1 MHISKNSA
9 TQIVN
14 EISRL
19 VKQNINLMDE
29 TGYIIASGDKSRI
42 GSFHYGAYKIIS
54 ENLDEYY
61 IDEDDASKGIKKGIN
76 LPLELDGEIVG
87 VIGMTGEYEEVIT
100 SGKLLKKMTE
110 ILLMESR
117 TNYHQLMNKRVRNA
131 FYEEW
136 LINGGYKSA
145 DLEDRGM
152 AIGVDIN
159 IPRRILIA
167 SIDELDNYKDSQQ
180 GQSKIAKFENDVDTF
195 LSRNNYKMHFRNASR
210 QIIIV
215 DNMVTDKLAAFA
227 KELADYIREKE
238 GVELNIGIDGENNAD
253 MHDAYVQAHR
263 AWNVAAS
270 EHEQI
275 ICYENMSLELLISNV
290 PVEIKLEYLK
300 KIFKGEYGDD
310 IGDVIALL
318 KAYYDA
324 QGSIQKAADALYIHK
339 NTLQYRISRLKDTTG
354 LDIRKPTESPALFI
368 AYIIADELINEKYD
382 LPLLLRG
389 TK

>member
-1 MHISKNSA
+1 
-9 TQIVN
+9 
-14 EISRL
+14 
-19 VKQNINLMDE
+19 
-29 TGYIIASGDKSRI
+29 
-42 GSFHYGAYKIIS
+42 
-54 ENLDEYY
+54 
-61 IDEDDASKGIKKGIN
+61 
-76 LPLELDGEIVG
+76 
-87 VIGMTGEYEEVIT
+87 
-100 SGKLLKKMTE
+100 
-110 ILLMESR
+110 
-117 TNYHQLMNKRVRNA
+117 
-131 FYEEW
+131 
-136 LINGGYKSA
+136 
-145 DLEDRGM
+145 
-152 AIGVDIN
+152 
-159 IPRRILIA
+159 
-167 SIDELDNYKDSQQ
+167 
-180 GQSKIAKFENDVDTF
+180 
-195 LSRNNYKMHFRNASR
+195 MHFRNASR

-238 GVELNIGIDGENNAD
+238 GVELNIGIDGENNVD

-263 AWNVAAS
+263 AWNAAAS

-275 ICYENMSLELLISNV
+275 IWYENM
-290 PVEIKLEYLK
+290 IKLEYLK